1 MRFFF
6 LLFHS
11 KNTYIYLFIQLHQ
24 AFLKILFSYYLFLAV
39 LGLHCCPQASSS
51 CREQWL
57 LLLVVCRLLLL
68 QRRSSRHVSF
78 SNCSPH
84 VQSLWLR
91 ALADPQHVKSSA
103 TRDQTHVLCSSR
115 WILVYYIT
123 REVQVGFIL
132 KQDSVH
138 IIKKVL
144 LWRRPQQQS
153 AYHFRFQV
161 TLLHIPVKIQL
172 FLSRFF
178 LFTDQLF
185 EFGVQLILM
194 HSLCALGL
202 SLGTRDLP
210 FSFFFLGGGSSIF
223 ISACGIF
230 VAACKI
236 FSCSIQ
242 DLDP

>member
-1 MRFFF
+1 MKYLKIGYFLVSYLQNLLVGTRFSLGLKIPHYWNKVFLITLPNFPQSMRFFF

-11 KNTYIYLFIQLHQ
+11 KNTYIYLFIQLHS

-68 QRRSSRHVSF
+68 QRTSSRHVSF

-123 REVQVGFIL
+123 REVQEGFIL

-144 LWRRPQQQS
+144 LWRRP
-153 AYHFRFQV
+153 
-161 TLLHIPVKIQL
+161 
-172 FLSRFF
+172 
-178 LFTDQLF
+178 
-185 EFGVQLILM
+185 
-194 HSLCALGL
+194 
-202 SLGTRDLP
+202 
-210 FSFFFLGGGSSIF
+210 
-223 ISACGIF
+223 
-230 VAACKI
+230 
-236 FSCSIQ
+236 
-242 DLDP
+242 